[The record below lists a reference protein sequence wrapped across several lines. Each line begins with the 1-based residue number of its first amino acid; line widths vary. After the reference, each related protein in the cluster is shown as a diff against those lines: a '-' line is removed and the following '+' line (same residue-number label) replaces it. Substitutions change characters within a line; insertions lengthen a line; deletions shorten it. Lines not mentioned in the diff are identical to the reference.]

1 MITLAKMRQKIGAGW
16 TGNNP
21 ERTSELVGSGAGV
34 VVVKNEKGPLGR

>member
-16 TGNNP
+16 TGNDP
-21 ERTSELVGSGAGV
+21 ERTSELVGSGVG